1 MEVDFSFNAVR
12 TQTRCSDDFFSGFF
26 KKKIIG
32 TLQTDEVEKRLN
44 LSATSSSP
52 RPKSKHTQAGALYFR
67 KQATLPQSVK
77 LQTRQD
83 CDIYTRRQVSP
94 LLYA

>member
-1 MEVDFSFNAVR
+1 MEVDFSFDAVR
-12 TQTRCSDDFFSGFF
+12 TPTRCSDDFFLGFL
-26 KKKIIG
+26 KKIIG
-32 TLQTDEVEKRLN
+32 TLQTDEVERRLN
-44 LSATSSSP
+44 PSAASSSP
-52 RPKSKHTQAGALYFR
+52 HPKSKHTQAGALYFR

>member
-12 TQTRCSDDFFSGFF
+12 TQTRCSDDFFLGFL
-26 KKKIIG
+26 KKIIG

-44 LSATSSSP
+44 LSAASSSP